1 MSDTV
6 TRAECS
12 QHVTSMTKQI
22 NDLGE
27 KLGGKID
34 KLTVQVAEFPDKFFE
49 RADKRYASKLSEKVV
64 YSMVGIVLT
73 IVFGALVYSVL
84 K

>member
-1 MSDTV
+1 MTDTV

-12 QHVTSMTKQI
+12 QHINSMSKELKEI
-22 NDLGE
+22 SN
-27 KLGGKID
+27 KID
-34 KLTVQVAEFPDKFFE
+34 NLALKFAEFPERFFE
-49 RADKRYASKLSEKVV
+49 KADKRYASKLSEKVV